1 MRLNLS
7 RAILMN
13 VSEYR
18 KAIISREDWLTRRQA
33 VAKANPGDKSVHAPS
48 FVSQADA
55 QLQSVMMAV
64 YWNHKV
70 DVRPKLPASWLK
82 RLGEVTAYQYQ
93 RRVIS

>member
-1 MRLNLS
+1 M
-7 RAILMN
+7 
-13 VSEYR
+13 VCTCPCQ
-18 KAIISREDWLTRRQA
+18 AIISREDWLTRRQA